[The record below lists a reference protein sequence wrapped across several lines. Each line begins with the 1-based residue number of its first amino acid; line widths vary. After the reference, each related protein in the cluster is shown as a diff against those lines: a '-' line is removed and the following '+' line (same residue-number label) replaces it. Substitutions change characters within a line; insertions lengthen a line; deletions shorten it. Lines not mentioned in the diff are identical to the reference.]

1 MRVHRRSRVYARDKL
16 RELSN
21 LKVLLLC
28 TDAYGG
34 HGGIALYNRDLAEA
48 LAARPDVEEVLVV
61 PRVVRS
67 DPGAIP
73 PKITFFADAAKAP
86 VHYLRAL
93 AKVRKA
99 DLVICG
105 HVNLLPVACMLTKHP
120 ILFVYGIEAWK
131 PIRMP
136 RLIHRAAAVVSI
148 SDITLRRLLAWSHYA
163 GPAHLLPNAIHAE
176 QYGIRPKRKDLI
188 ERYKLEGRRVLLTVG
203 RLAAEERYKGFD
215 EVIEILGDLPE
226 DIVYMIAGGGND
238 FTRLQRKA
246 VQCGLA
252 ERVIFTGLFPEE
264 EKADLYALAD
274 VYVMP
279 SRGEGFGYVF
289 LEALASG
296 VPVIGSRLDG
306 GREALLDGILG
317 LLVDPSNPAEI
328 ERAVREV
335 LGNTRRGIPAEL
347 EHFSFDRFRARLNA
361 IVDGVYHAP
370 DRCIPS
376 SNAGPDSRN

>member
-1 MRVHRRSRVYARDKL
+1 MKI
-16 RELSN
+16 
-21 LKVLLLC
+21 LLLC

-48 LAARPDVEEVLVV
+48 LAAREDVEEVIVI

-67 DPGAIP
+67 GPSVIP
-73 PKITFFADAAKAP
+73 PKITFLANAAKGS

-93 AKVRKA
+93 ARVRGKV
-99 DLVICG
+99 DMVICG
-105 HVNLLPVACMLTKHP
+105 HVNLLPVACTLARHP

-136 RLIHRAAAVVSI
+136 KLLHRAAAVVSI
-148 SDITLRRLLAWSHYA
+148 SDITLRRLLGWSRYA
-163 GPAHLLPNAIHAE
+163 GPTHLLPNAIHAE
-176 QYGIRPKRKDLI
+176 QYGIRPKRQDLV
-188 ERYKLEGRRVLLTVG
+188 ERYKLEGKRVLLTVG

-215 EVIEILGDLPE
+215 EVIEILGKLPA
-226 DIVYMIAGGGND
+226 DVVYMIAGGGND
-238 FTRLQRKA
+238 FPRLQRKA

-252 ERVIFTGLFPEE
+252 DRVIFTGLFPDGD
-264 EKADLYALAD
+264 KADLYALAD

-296 VPVIGSRLDG
+296 VPVIGSKLDG
-306 GREALLDGILG
+306 GREALLDGALG

-328 ERAVREV
+328 ERAIREV
-335 LGNTRRGIPAEL
+335 LGDTQRRIPARL
-347 EHFSFDRFRARLNA
+347 EHFSFDRFRQRLDA
-361 IVDGVYHAP
+361 IVDQA
-370 DRCIPS
+370 
-376 SNAGPDSRN
+376 

>member
-1 MRVHRRSRVYARDKL
+1 
-16 RELSN
+16 
-21 LKVLLLC
+21 LKILLLC

-48 LAARPDVEEVLVV
+48 LAARADVEEVLVV

-67 DPGAIP
+67 DPGVIP
-73 PKITFFADAAKAP
+73 PKITFLADAARGPA
-86 VHYLRAL
+86 HYLRAL
-93 AKVRKA
+93 ARVRGKA

-105 HVNLLPVACMLTKHP
+105 HVNLLPVACMLAKHP
-120 ILFVYGIEAWK
+120 LLFVYGIEAWK

-136 RLIHRAAAVVSI
+136 RLLHRAAAVVSI
-148 SDITLRRLLAWSHYA
+148 SNITRSRLLAWSHYA
-163 GPAHLLPNAIHAE
+163 GPTHLLPNAIHAE
-176 QYGIRPKRKDLI
+176 QYGIRPKRQDLV
-188 ERYKLEGRRVLLTVG
+188 ERYKLEGKRVLLTVG

-215 EVIEILGDLPE
+215 EVIEILDKLPE
-226 DIVYMIAGGGND
+226 DVVYIIAGGGND
-238 FTRLQRKA
+238 FPRLQRKA

-252 ERVIFTGLFPEE
+252 DRVIFTGLFPEE

-306 GREALLDGILG
+306 GREALLDGVLG
-317 LLVDPSNPAEI
+317 LLVDPSNPSEI

-335 LGNTRRGIPAEL
+335 LGNARRGIPAEL
-347 EHFSFDRFRARLNA
+347 EHFSFERFRQRLDA
-361 IVDGVYHAP
+361 IVEQA
-370 DRCIPS
+370 
-376 SNAGPDSRN
+376 